1 MGGCPEGVGI
11 WHDDTVIGVAII
23 VVVLLVA
30 IPVGVLMSGGIGAAV
45 IGWVLRE
52 DVDSRNQDSE
62 LLDLNG

>member
-1 MGGCPEGVGI
+1 M
-11 WHDDTVIGVAII
+11 IGAAII
-23 VVVLLVA
+23 VVVLLVV

-45 IGWVLRE
+45 IGWVLRD

>member
-1 MGGCPEGVGI
+1 MGSCPEGRLI